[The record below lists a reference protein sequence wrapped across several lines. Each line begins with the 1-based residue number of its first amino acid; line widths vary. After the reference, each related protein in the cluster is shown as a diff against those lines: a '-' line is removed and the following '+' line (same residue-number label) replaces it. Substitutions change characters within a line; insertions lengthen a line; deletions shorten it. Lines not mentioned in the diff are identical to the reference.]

1 MMDDYLF
8 IANIISLI
16 INILIIIDEML
27 IMTIVH

>member
-1 MMDDYLF
+1 MDDYLF